1 MAQCRNNHRSQ
12 VNIVPFSC
20 QSRAIME
27 HERKN
32 SQHQVFSHSILKVIS
47 KVLHVKLWLMSFF
60 SASAIFVLIMCQYIP
75 LLSLEF
81 VQNSKKKKVK
91 GPTLPELATHTKHL
105 TACVYTVLDRK
116 LTLLWF
122 SLLHLSRE
130 EEFDEYF
137 EDMFLWLL
145 LSAATLLWQH
155 FPLRTADIKHVPFW
169 VCL

>member
-1 MAQCRNNHRSQ
+1 
-12 VNIVPFSC
+12 
-20 QSRAIME
+20 
-27 HERKN
+27 
-32 SQHQVFSHSILKVIS
+32 
-47 KVLHVKLWLMSFF
+47 MSFF

-105 TACVYTVLDRK
+105 TACVYAVLDRK

-137 EDMFLWLL
+137 EDMFL
-145 LSAATLLWQH
+145 
-155 FPLRTADIKHVPFW
+155 
-169 VCL
+169 